1 MNQTMN
7 EMFKKDL
14 PNTFEWCEEY
24 AARTGVRI
32 YAGNPPVALILE
44 SVMGQ
49 VKELKQAL
57 ERHSFI
63 LAELLKDAEAL
74 KAPQEQP
81 KKDKT
86 KKGTEHVE

>member
-44 SVMGQ
+44 SVMGLF
-49 VKELKQAL
+49 KDIKQDL
-57 ERHSFI
+57 ERHKFI
-63 LAELLKDAEAL
+63 LSELLNDFEAM
-74 KAPQEQP
+74 KAPQEE
-81 KKDKT
+81 T
-86 KKGTEHVE
+86 KKEKAKK